1 MGQHFNENIYEIE
14 IEIFWYYAHLQNKER
29 TSEKKNEQKT
39 GLTE

>member
-14 IEIFWYYAHLQNKER
+14 IEFSGIMHIFKIKKEPQ
-29 TSEKKNEQKT
+29 KKNEQKT

>member
-29 TSEKKNEQKT
+29 TSEKKTNKK
-39 GLTE
+39 LD